1 MQLQQQLLTTPQ
13 STPSINKKNCNAHP
27 LSNPNHPGRVHRHTD
42 KLPSRINQ
50 SESVKCKN
58 DTVSSPNSHKNV
70 NKPHKVHPLSNP
82 NHPGRLHRHTD
93 KLPNGINQGES
104 VGCGKPS
111 NSHKNANKPHK
122 VHPLSNPN
130 HPGRVH
136 RHTDKL
142 PSPIMP
148 ITGNGSVE
156 HSQIV
161 ICPGNGIP
169 ERIVCGMRL
178 NPKHHNVH
186 PLSNPNHPGRVH
198 RHTDKLP
205 SPITGSSGE
214 NTVCKRNEPKK
225 IVCTMSLNQ
234 QPHRFYPLSNPIQVH
249 KKSSNETI
257 CVFKEA
263 VVSC

>member
-1 MQLQQQLLTTPQ
+1 MQLQQDLINTPSQ
-13 STPSINKKNCNAHP
+13 STPLNCNNDKVHPLVNPNHPGRIHRKTDKLPQGINRSKSEGQQNKSSKPQHAHKPHNIHP
-27 LSNPNHPGRVHRHTD
+27 LSNPNHPGRV
-42 KLPSRINQ
+42 
-50 SESVKCKN
+50 
-58 DTVSSPNSHKNV
+58 
-70 NKPHKVHPLSNP
+70 
-82 NHPGRLHRHTD
+82 HRHTD

-214 NTVCKRNEPKK
+214 NTVCKRNETKK